1 MMKQRL
7 QTLLTTEKIASSKF
21 ADAVGVNR
29 SSISHLISG
38 RNNPSLD
45 FLQKVLVKF
54 PHINPDW
61 LLLGQ
66 GTMYR
71 NSANGKEHVVANPVL
86 FEEKAAPIEEP
97 VKSENKPIKPEN
109 TVLAPEP
116 VEKAPITAPKVQKA
130 VLNSPIPS
138 STKELDRIIFF
149 YKDGSF
155 DTYQPSDNS

>member
-1 MMKQRL
+1 MKLRL

-21 ADAVGVNR
+21 ADIVGVNR

-71 NSANGKEHVVANPVL
+71 NSANGKERIVANPVL
-86 FEEKAAPIEEP
+86 FKENVPVEEP
-97 VKSENKPIKPEN
+97 PKPENKLIKPESKVLVKEPEETVTNN
-109 TVLAPEP
+109 TYKEHKK
-116 VEKAPITAPKVQKA
+116 ER
-130 VLNSPIPS
+130 NSPIPS
-138 STKELDRIIFF
+138 STKQLDRIIFF